1 MGEVFFM
8 NELTVIRKH
17 EKLQNIIL
25 YFFIYSFI
33 GWCLETIYAFLV
45 LGHFVNRGFLIG
57 PICPIYGF
65 GAVLLILLLK
75 NCKGK
80 PVSEFIIAAFA
91 FTVFEYI
98 VSYVLE
104 AIFGLRWWDYSEDF
118 MNLQGRVSLAYTII
132 WGTLGILLME
142 GIHPFITK
150 LLDKVKRHIKPKYQ
164 DIIVVV
170 FVVVLVVDVILSSIK
185 YLSLEKL
192 L

>member
-1 MGEVFFM
+1 M

-80 PVSEFIIAAFA
+80 PISEFIIAAFA
-91 FTVFEYI
+91 FTVFEYM
-98 VSYVLE
+98 VSYALE

-118 MNLQGRVSLAYTII
+118 MNLQGRVSLAYSFI
-132 WGTLGILLME
+132 WGAMGIILIE
-142 GIHPFITK
+142 IIHPYVSKK
-150 LLDKVKRHIKPKYQ
+150 LQKIERHINKNIQ
-164 DIIVVV
+164 RIIIY
-170 FVVVLVVDVILSSIK
+170 VLVIIFIIDVIASSVQ
-185 YLSLEKL
+185 YLKC
-192 L
+192 

>member
-1 MGEVFFM
+1 M
-8 NELTVIRKH
+8 NELTVMRKH

-98 VSYVLE
+98 VSYALE

-118 MNLQGRVSLAYTII
+118 MNLQGRVSLAYSII
-132 WGTLGILLME
+132 WGALGILLIE

-150 LLDKVKRHIKPKYQ
+150 LLDKAKRHIKPKYQ
-164 DIIVVV
+164 DIIAVV

>member
-1 MGEVFFM
+1 M

-118 MNLQGRVSLAYTII
+118 LNLQGRVSLAYSVL
-132 WGTLGILLME
+132 WGLLGIFLIE
-142 GIHPFITK
+142 GIHPFIK
-150 LLDKVKRHIKPKYQ
+150 KVINKVKKHINKNLGNTIV
-164 DIIVVV
+164 IIFVCGIITDLV
-170 FVVVLVVDVILSSIK
+170 FSSIK
-185 YLSLEKL
+185 YLK
-192 L
+192 

>member
-1 MGEVFFM
+1 M
-8 NELTVIRKH
+8 
-17 EKLQNIIL
+17 
-25 YFFIYSFI
+25 
-33 GWCLETIYAFLV
+33 
-45 LGHFVNRGFLIG
+45 
-57 PICPIYGF
+57 
-65 GAVLLILLLK
+65 K

-164 DIIVVV
+164 DIIVMA